1 MSRSIKQA
9 TASSRATGGFTLI
22 ELVVAMAIF
31 AMLAAAG
38 WKVFDGLMKTR
49 ERATLQAERLSNWQ
63 MTYGQMLRD
72 MSQVTARPIQTAQG
86 PQAALLSDGQTLS
99 FTRTG
104 RIDPRIGQLDGLERV
119 RYEVQNNELVRLSL
133 SQPDQWDVTP
143 PMRQVMLKDV
153 TDWQVEA
160 LNPDSTAIWPS
171 LDLTQNTPTTD
182 GTAVAEGET
191 RLPRGIQVSF
201 KQAGDAMQWRFDLP
215 RNLPKID
222 APNAEGNPNN
232 NNNNGSNTGNNNTGN
247 NNTANNDNGS
257 GGSNVD

>member
-1 MSRSIKQA
+1 MKWSIREFSA
-9 TASSRATGGFTLI
+9 IARARRGFTLI

-119 RYEVQNNELVRLSL
+119 RYEIQNNELVRLSL
-133 SQPDQWDVTP
+133 SQPDQWGVTP

-160 LNPDSTAIWPS
+160 LNPDSSPIWPS
-171 LDLTQNTPTTD
+171 LELTQNTPTTD

-191 RLPRGIQVSF
+191 RLPRGIQLSF

-222 APNAEGNPNN
+222 APKAEGNQN
-232 NNNNGSNTGNNNTGN
+232 NNNNGNNAGNNTGN
-247 NNTANNDNGS
+247 NTGNNDNGN
-257 GGSNVD
+257 GDSNVN

>member
-1 MSRSIKQA
+1 MKWSIREFSA
-9 TASSRATGGFTLI
+9 IARARRGFTLI

-119 RYEVQNNELVRLSL
+119 RYEIQNNELVRLSL

-160 LNPDSTAIWPS
+160 LNPDSSPIWPS
-171 LDLTQNTPTTD
+171 LDLTQNTPTAD

-191 RLPRGIQVSF
+191 RLPRGIQLSF

-222 APNAEGNPNN
+222 APKAEGNQN
-232 NNNNGSNTGNNNTGN
+232 NNNNGNNAGNNTGN
-247 NNTANNDNGS
+247 NTGNNDNGN
-257 GGSNVD
+257 GDSNVN

>member
-1 MSRSIKQA
+1 MKWSIREFSA
-9 TASSRATGGFTLI
+9 ISRARRGFTLI

-119 RYEVQNNELVRLSL
+119 RYEIQNNELVRLSL

-160 LNPDSTAIWPS
+160 LNPDSSPIWPS

-191 RLPRGIQVSF
+191 RLPRGIQLSF
-201 KQAGDAMQWRFDLP
+201 KQAGDSMQWRFDLP

-222 APNAEGNPNN
+222 APKVEGNQN
-232 NNNNGSNTGNNNTGN
+232 NNNNGNNAGNNTGN
-247 NNTANNDNGS
+247 NTGNNDTGNGD
-257 GGSNVD
+257 SNVN

>member
-9 TASSRATGGFTLI
+9 TKQPTALLRATGGFTLI
-22 ELVVAMAIF
+22 ELIVAMAIF

-133 SQPDQWDVTP
+133 SQPDQWGVTP

-153 TDWQVEA
+153 TDWQVEV

-171 LDLTQNTPTTD
+171 LDLTQNPPTAD
-182 GTAVAEGET
+182 GTAVPEGET
-191 RLPRGIQVSF
+191 RLPRGIQISF
-201 KQAGDAMQWRFDLP
+201 KQAGDAMQWRFDLS

-222 APNAEGNPNN
+222 APNTESNPNN
-232 NNNNGSNTGNNNTGN
+232 NNGNNAAN
-247 NNTANNDNGS
+247 NNDGNGD
-257 GGSNVD
+257 SNVN